1 MALEFITFLSINF
14 SILSPQFE
22 VEVGIIRHIDLL
34 CQGNIGVNRVAK
46 HCQVRLVQMSQL
58 IYDIH
63 RNLTEIGCS
72 KLRGVAAAVVGHQG
86 RKVDAS

>member
-14 SILSPQFE
+14 SILHPWVG
-22 VEVGIIRHIDLL
+22 VEVGIIGHIDLL
-34 CQGNIGVNRVAK
+34 SQGNIGVNRVAK
-46 HCQVRLVQMSQL
+46 HCQVWLVQMSQF

-72 KLRGVAAAVVGHQG
+72 KLGGVAAAVVGHQG